1 MKNQHIFK
9 VTRPSDKLHKP
20 FYSSW
25 IDGDTKQEAH
35 KILARTYKAK
45 DGFVLIW
52 VRDLISGDA
61 GLPPL
66 VP

>member
-35 KILARTYKAK
+35 EILSRTYKK
-45 DGFVLIW
+45 EDGFVLIW
-52 VRDLISGDA
+52 VKSLTSGNS
-61 GLPPL
+61 LPPL